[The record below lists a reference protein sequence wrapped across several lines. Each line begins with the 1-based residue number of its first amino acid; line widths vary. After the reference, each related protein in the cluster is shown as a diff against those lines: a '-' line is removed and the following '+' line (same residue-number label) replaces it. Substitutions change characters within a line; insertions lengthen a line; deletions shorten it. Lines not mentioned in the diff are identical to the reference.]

1 MATQPINSE
10 TGSEAVATMPTV
22 PAPAGPSPSPNIP
35 VPPPL
40 PATNGVN
47 GHGGAAA
54 AASAS
59 AAAVSAPADAK
70 ADPKPADSISAG
82 ASISAEGSAS
92 AGERETVEPLADE
105 PGNFGAVFAAARQF
119 WRGVPSWLASL
130 LIHVAMFVALGVF
143 YLEPPKKTEVTV
155 VSNDQQQGEGLS
167 ESLDDVDTSLTNEG
181 SALTNDKVGT
191 FEETKIGNLDNGPI
205 VDVPLNVLG
214 TDTNAP
220 DGGGVDL
227 TAISDSLSGPQQN
240 SLKTVGIPGGTGQGL
255 GGRSGSMKGELL
267 KRGGSDASEAAVARG
282 LKWLAKHQLPDGG
295 WNFDLEQCPNCKGQC
310 ADSGDSP
317 KARLAATALGLLPFL
332 GAGQTH
338 REGQYKEVVRKGIY
352 YLTSHTKNEGG
363 FLSMHEEKGTMY
375 SHGLCT
381 IALCE
386 AYAMTGDKNLKEY
399 AQSAINFI
407 VYAQDPVGGGWRYE
421 PRRDGD
427 TSVVGWQI
435 MALKSAQMAGLE
447 VPNSV
452 FTRATKFLDSVQSD
466 DGSTYGYLAPS
477 AGFPRATSSVG
488 LLCRMYMGWK
498 KDNPALKRGVTKI
511 SREGPSIPARTNIT
525 ADMYYNYYATQVLR
539 HWGGHEFDE
548 WNLRVRDWLIESQGK
563 EKHETGSWYFSFAN
577 HASVGGRLYCT
588 AMATM
593 MLEVYYRHLPIYGGK
608 AVNDEFSR
616 IE

>member
-1 MATQPINSE
+1 MATQPITSEAGSE
-10 TGSEAVATMPTV
+10 TVATMPAAA
-22 PAPAGPSPSPNIP
+22 APPESSPSAKIPRPPP
-35 VPPPL
+35 VPT
-40 PATNGVN
+40 ANGVN
-47 GHGGAAA
+47 GHATAMA
-54 AASAS
+54 AASAAS
-59 AAAVSAPADAK
+59 AAIASPAAAK
-70 ADPKPADSISAG
+70 NNSKPAND
-82 ASISAEGSAS
+82 AS
-92 AGERETVEPLADE
+92 AGTSETVEHRPDE
-105 PGNFGAVFAAARQF
+105 PGKFSGVFQVARQF

-130 LIHVAMFVALGVF
+130 LIHVTMFVALGLF
-143 YLEPPKKTEVTV
+143 YLEPPAKTEVTV
-155 VSNDQQQGEGLS
+155 VSNTDGQQSEGLS
-167 ESLDDVDTSLTNEG
+167 ESLDDANTSLTNDNIG
-181 SALTNDKVGT
+181 PMNDTVGT
-191 FEETKIGNLDNGPI
+191 FEETKIGNLENGPI
-205 VDVPLNVLG
+205 VDIPLNPLAN
-214 TDTNAP
+214 DTNAP

-227 TAISDSLSGPQQN
+227 TAISNSLSGPQQLN
-240 SLKTVGIPGGTGQGL
+240 PLKSVGIPGGSGQGL

-282 LKWLAKHQLPDGG
+282 LKWLAKHQLSDGG
-295 WNFDLEQCPNCKGQC
+295 WNFDLEKCPNCKGLC
-310 ADSGDSP
+310 NDSGDAP
-317 KARLAATALGLLPFL
+317 EARLAATALGLLPFL

-352 YLTSHTKNEGG
+352 YLTTHTKNEGG
-363 FLSMHEEKGTMY
+363 FLSMHEPKGRMY

-386 AYAMTGDKNLKEY
+386 AYAMTGDTNLKEY

-421 PRRDGD
+421 PREDGD

-452 FTRATKFLDSVQSD
+452 FNRATKFLDSVQSD
-466 DGSTYGYLAPS
+466 DGSTYGYIAPS

-525 ADMYYNYYATQVLR
+525 SDMYYNYYATQVLR

-548 WNLRVRDWLIESQGK
+548 WNLKVREWLIESQGK
-563 EKHETGSWYFSFAN
+563 EKHEAGSWFFSFAN